1 MTLRFLTAGESH
13 GERLTVILDGVPAG
27 LTLREEDLVAD
38 LRRRQGGHGRGG
50 RMAIEQD
57 VAHIVAGVRG
67 GLTLGSP
74 ITLEIGNLDW
84 ENWRQVMAVDAAEVK
99 RKPITRV
106 RPGHADLAG
115 MLKYA
120 ADDARDV
127 LERASARETAARVA
141 AGALAKLLLR
151 EFGIEV
157 RSYTRSIG
165 VIDAAIPSSI
175 SWDQV
180 EASPVRCPDDAASA
194 QMVAAIDAARE
205 HGDTLGGVFTVIADG
220 VPPGLGSYRQWD
232 TRLDGLLA
240 QAIVSIPACKAV
252 AIGSGVEGAH
262 LPGSQVHDV
271 LVYVDGRLSHETN
284 RAGGLTGGVTN
295 GEPLVVHGY
304 MKPISTL
311 LKPLATIDLKT
322 MEPARAHYERSD
334 ICVVPAAGVVGEAMV
349 ALVIAG
355 ALLEKFGSDSMAE
368 LRRNVDGYL
377 QGINN
382 ASNARAGQERL
393 TRSSGTSRANRV
405 GRRPERRS
413 RRPAGPE

>member
-1 MTLRFLTAGESH
+1 VTLRLLTAGESH

-27 LTLREEDLVAD
+27 LTVREEDLAVD
-38 LRRRQGGHGRGG
+38 LTRRQGGHGRGG
-50 RMAIEQD
+50 RMAIEHD
-57 VAHIVAGVRG
+57 TAHIVAGVRG

-74 ITLEIGNLDW
+74 ITLEIANRDW

-115 MLKYA
+115 MLKYG

-141 AGALAKLLLR
+141 AGGVAKLLLR
-151 EFGIEV
+151 EFGMQV
-157 RSYTRSIG
+157 RSYTRAIG
-165 VIDAAIPSSI
+165 AIEAVVPSPI
-175 SWDQV
+175 PWDDV
-180 EASPVRCPDDAASA
+180 ESSPVRCPDGSASA
-194 QMVAAIDAARE
+194 AMVAAIDGARE
-205 HGDTLGGVFTVIADG
+205 RGDTLGGVFTVIADG

-252 AIGSGVEGAH
+252 AIGDGVEGAS

-271 LVYVDGRLSHETN
+271 PAYDNRRLRHETN
-284 RAGGLTGGVTN
+284 RAGGLTGGVSN

-311 LKPLATIDLKT
+311 LKPLATVDLKT
-322 MEPARAHYERSD
+322 KEPARAHYERSD

-349 ALVIAG
+349 ALVLAG
-355 ALLEKFGSDSMAE
+355 VLLEKFGGDSMAE
-368 LRRNVDGYL
+368 LHRNVEGYL
-377 QGINN
+377 Q
-382 ASNARAGQERL
+382 EM
-393 TRSSGTSRANRV
+393 
-405 GRRPERRS
+405 RRR
-413 RRPAGPE
+413 

>member
-27 LTLREEDLVAD
+27 LTVREEDLVPD

-74 ITLEIGNLDW
+74 ITLEIANRDW

-115 MLKYA
+115 MLKYG

-141 AGALAKLLLR
+141 AGAVAKLLLGD
-151 EFGIEV
+151 FGARV
-157 RSYTRSIG
+157 RSYTRSIETIEAEVPG
-165 VIDAAIPSSI
+165 PIDWAA
-175 SWDQV
+175 V
-180 EASPVRCPDDAASA
+180 ESSPVRAPDA
-194 QMVAAIDAARE
+194 QAGEAMVAAVDVARE
-205 HGDTLGGVFTVIADG
+205 RGDTLGGVFTVIADG

-252 AIGSGVEGAH
+252 AIGDGEAAARR
-262 LPGSQVHDV
+262 PGSEVHDV
-271 LVYVDGRLSHETN
+271 PVFEDGRLRHATN
-284 RAGGLTGGVTN
+284 RAGGLTGGITN
-295 GEPLVVHGY
+295 GEPVVVHGF

-311 LKPLATIDLKT
+311 LKPLATVDLKT
-322 MEPARAHYERSD
+322 KEPARAYYERSD

-349 ALVIAG
+349 ALVLAA
-355 ALLEKFGSDSMAE
+355 ALLEKFGGDSMHE
-368 LRRNVDGYL
+368 LRQNVEAYL
-377 QGINN
+377 Q
-382 ASNARAGQERL
+382 QV
-393 TRSSGTSRANRV
+393 RS
-405 GRRPERRS
+405 
-413 RRPAGPE
+413 

>member
-13 GERLTVILDGVPAG
+13 GERLTVIIDGIPAG
-27 LTLREEDLVAD
+27 LALHEEDLLAD

-50 RMAIEQD
+50 RMAIEHD
-57 VAHIVAGVRG
+57 AAHLVSGVRG

-74 ITLEIGNLDW
+74 ITLEIANRDW
-84 ENWRQVMAVDAAEVK
+84 ENWKQVMAVDEADVK

-115 MLKYA
+115 MLKYG

-141 AGALAKLLLR
+141 AGVVAKLLLNA
-151 EFGIEV
+151 FGIRV

-165 VIDAAIPSSI
+165 TITARLSESIDWAS
-175 SWDQV
+175 V
-180 EASPVRCPDDAASA
+180 ESSPVRCPDAGASDA
-194 QMVAAIDAARE
+194 MVVAIDTARQR
-205 HGDTLGGVFTVIADG
+205 GDTLGGTFTVIADG

-252 AIGSGVEGAH
+252 AVGDGVEAAA

-271 LVYVDGRLSHETN
+271 PVYDDGKLRHETN

-295 GEPLVVHGY
+295 GEPVVVHAF

-311 LKPLATIDLKT
+311 LKPLATVDMKSR
-322 MEPARAHYERSD
+322 EPARAHYERSD
-334 ICVVPAAGVVGEAMV
+334 ICVVPAAGVIGEAMV
-349 ALVIAG
+349 ALVLAG
-355 ALLEKFGSDSMAE
+355 AFLEKFGSDSMAE
-368 LRRNVDGYL
+368 LRRNVASYL
-377 QGINN
+377 EKV
-382 ASNARAGQERL
+382 R
-393 TRSSGTSRANRV
+393 T
-405 GRRPERRS
+405 
-413 RRPAGPE
+413 

>member
-1 MTLRFLTAGESH
+1 MSLRFLTAGESH

-27 LTLREEDLVAD
+27 LTVREEDLVTD

-57 VAHIVAGVRG
+57 IAHIVAGVRG

-74 ITLEIGNLDW
+74 ITLEIANRDW

-115 MLKYA
+115 MLKYG

-141 AGALAKLLLR
+141 AGGVAKLLLK
-151 EFGIEV
+151 EFGIQIECQAGA
-157 RSYTRSIG
+157 SIDW
-165 VIDAAIPSSI
+165 DA
-175 SWDQV
+175 V
-180 EASPVRCPDDAASA
+180 ESSPVRCPDAQASA
-194 QMVAAIDAARE
+194 AMVAAIDAARE
-205 HGDTLGGVFTVIADG
+205 HGDTLGGVFTVVADG

-252 AIGSGVEGAH
+252 SLGDGMEAAQR
-262 LPGSQVHDV
+262 PGSEVHDSPA
-271 LVYVDGRLSHETN
+271 YDGGGLHHETN
-284 RAGGLTGGVTN
+284 RAGGVTGGVSD
-295 GEPLVVHGY
+295 GEPVVVHGF

-311 LKPLATIDLKT
+311 LKPLKTVDLKT
-322 MEPARAHYERSD
+322 REPARAHYERSD

-349 ALVIAG
+349 ALVLAG
-355 ALLEKFGSDSMAE
+355 ALLEKFGGDSAAE
-368 LRRNVDGYL
+368 LRRNVEGYL
-377 QGINN
+377 
-382 ASNARAGQERL
+382 AKVRA
-393 TRSSGTSRANRV
+393 
-405 GRRPERRS
+405 
-413 RRPAGPE
+413 

>member
-1 MTLRFLTAGESH
+1 MSLRFLTAGESH
-13 GERLTVILDGVPAG
+13 GERLTVILDGIPAG
-27 LTLREEDLVAD
+27 LTLREEDLVGD

-57 VAHIVAGVRG
+57 AAHIVAGVRG

-74 ITLEIGNLDW
+74 ITLEIANRDW

-115 MLKYA
+115 MLKYG

-141 AGALAKLLLR
+141 AGGVAKLLLQQ
-151 EFGIEV
+151 FGIQV

-165 VIDAAIPSSI
+165 AIESQTAASID
-175 SWDQV
+175 WDAV
-180 EASPVRCPDDAASA
+180 ESSPVRCPDAKAGAA
-194 QMVAAIDAARE
+194 MVAAIDAARE
-205 HGDTLGGVFTVIADG
+205 RGDTLGGVFTVVADG

-252 AIGSGVEGAH
+252 SLGDGIEAAQR
-262 LPGSQVHDV
+262 PGSEVHDSPA
-271 LVYVDGRLSHETN
+271 YDGGGLHHETN
-284 RAGGLTGGVTN
+284 RAGGVTGGVSN
-295 GEPLVVHGY
+295 GEPVVVHGF

-311 LKPLATIDLKT
+311 LKPLKTVDLKT
-322 MEPARAHYERSD
+322 REPARAHYERSD

-349 ALVIAG
+349 ALVLAG
-355 ALLEKFGSDSMAE
+355 ALLEKFGGDSVPE
-368 LRRNVDGYL
+368 LRRNVEGYL
-377 QGINN
+377 
-382 ASNARAGQERL
+382 AKVRA
-393 TRSSGTSRANRV
+393 
-405 GRRPERRS
+405 
-413 RRPAGPE
+413 

>member
-27 LTLREEDLVAD
+27 LTLREEDLVTD

-50 RMAIEQD
+50 RMAIEHD
-57 VAHIVAGVRG
+57 VAHILAGVRG

-74 ITLEIGNLDW
+74 ITLEIANRDW

-115 MLKYA
+115 MLKYG

-141 AGALAKLLLR
+141 AGGVAKLLLGQ
-151 EFGIEV
+151 FGSTV

-165 VIDAAIPSSI
+165 AIEARVPASIDWEA
-175 SWDQV
+175 V
-180 EASPVRCPDDAASA
+180 ESSPVRSPDPKSGVP
-194 QMVAAIDAARE
+194 MVAAIDAARE
-205 HGDTLGGVFTVIADG
+205 HGDTLGGIFTVIAEG

-252 AIGSGVEGAH
+252 AIGDGENAARQ
-262 LPGSQVHDV
+262 PGSQVHDV
-271 LVYVDGRLSHETN
+271 PVYDDGRLGHETN

-295 GEPLVVHGY
+295 GEPVVVHGF

-322 MEPARAHYERSD
+322 KQPARAHYERSD

-349 ALVIAG
+349 ALVLAG
-355 ALLEKFGSDSMAE
+355 ALLEKFGGDSMSE
-368 LRRNVDGYL
+368 LRTNVGAYL
-377 QGINN
+377 Q
-382 ASNARAGQERL
+382 
-393 TRSSGTSRANRV
+393 TV
-405 GRRPERRS
+405 RR
-413 RRPAGPE
+413 

>member
-13 GERLTVILDGVPAG
+13 GERLTVIIDGIPAG
-27 LTLREEDLVAD
+27 LGLREEDLAPD

-74 ITLEIGNLDW
+74 ITLEIANRDW

-115 MLKYA
+115 MLKYGA
-120 ADDARDV
+120 GDARDV

-141 AGALAKLLLR
+141 AGGVARLLLR

-165 VIDAAIPSSI
+165 GIESVVPDAIDWAAVESSSVRTPDAAAGA
-175 SWDQV
+175 
-180 EASPVRCPDDAASA
+180 E
-194 QMVAAIDAARE
+194 MVATIDAARE
-205 HGDTLGGVFTVIADG
+205 RGDTLGGVFTVIAEG
-220 VPPGLGSYRQWD
+220 APPGLGSYSQWD
-232 TRLDGLLA
+232 TRLDGRLV
-240 QAIVSIPACKAV
+240 QALVSIPACKAA
-252 AIGSGVEGAH
+252 AIGDGVEAAR

-271 LVYVDGRLSHETN
+271 PVYDGGQLRHQTN
-284 RAGGLTGGVTN
+284 RAGGLTGGVSN
-295 GEPLVVHGY
+295 GEPIVVHGF

-311 LKPLATIDLKT
+311 LKPLATVDLKT
-322 MEPARAHYERSD
+322 HEPAKAHYERSD

-349 ALVIAG
+349 ALVLAG
-355 ALLEKFGSDSMAE
+355 AVLEKFGGDSLNE
-368 LRRNVDGYL
+368 LRRNLESYL
-377 QGINN
+377 EKT
-382 ASNARAGQERL
+382 RA
-393 TRSSGTSRANRV
+393 
-405 GRRPERRS
+405 
-413 RRPAGPE
+413 

>member
-13 GERLTVILDGVPAG
+13 GERLTVILDGIPAG
-27 LTLREEDLVAD
+27 LTLREEDLVLD

-50 RMAIEQD
+50 RQQIEQD
-57 VAHIVAGVRG
+57 AAHIVAGVRG

-74 ITLEIGNLDW
+74 ITLEIANLDW
-84 ENWRQVMAVDAAEVK
+84 QNWRQVMAVDAAEVK

-115 MLKYA
+115 MLKYG
-120 ADDARDV
+120 ADDARNV

-141 AGALAKLLLR
+141 AGAVAKLLLN
-151 EFGIEV
+151 EFGLRV

-165 VIDAAIPSSI
+165 PIEAPIPDSIDWIAV
-175 SWDQV
+175 D
-180 EASPVRCPDDAASA
+180 ASPVRCPDQPSSEA
-194 QMVAAIDAARE
+194 MVAAIDAARE
-205 HGDTLGGVFTVIADG
+205 RGDTLGGVFTVIAEG

-240 QAIVSIPACKAV
+240 QAIASIPACKAV
-252 AIGSGVEGAH
+252 SIGDGVEAAA

-271 LVYVDGRLSHETN
+271 PVYDDGRLRHQTN

-295 GEPLVVHGY
+295 GEPVVVHGF

-311 LKPLATIDLKT
+311 LKPLPTVDLKSR
-322 MEPARAHYERSD
+322 EAARAHYERSD

-349 ALVIAG
+349 ALVLAS
-355 ALLEKFGSDSMAE
+355 ALIEKFGGDSLPE
-368 LRRNVDGYL
+368 LRRNVESYL
-377 QGINN
+377 EK
-382 ASNARAGQERL
+382 ARR
-393 TRSSGTSRANRV
+393 
-405 GRRPERRS
+405 
-413 RRPAGPE
+413 